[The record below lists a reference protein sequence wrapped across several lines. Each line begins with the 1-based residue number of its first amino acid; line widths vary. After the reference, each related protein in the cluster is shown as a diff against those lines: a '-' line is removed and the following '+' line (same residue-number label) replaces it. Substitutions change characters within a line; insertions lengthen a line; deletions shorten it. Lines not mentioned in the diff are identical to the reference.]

1 MSETVQVSKTGGA
14 GGPSGANPGGP
25 GAEGCP
31 TTKNPGG
38 AGGAVLPKGYY
49 VNAAGLQYVD
59 NSNPDKD
66 PVTYRLGP
74 FIEVVGRTRDIE
86 SNEWGLLLRWR
97 DPDGVVHEL
106 AMANSLLSDQRGG
119 WVREL
124 AAGGWMPEPGQKQ
137 RQLLAAFF
145 AKVAPAS
152 RVRCVPNVG
161 HHDGCFVLP
170 DEVIGRGLEPVAL
183 QACMAGNPYKQ
194 AGTLEQ
200 WQNTVGQWAQG
211 NSRLVFALALSFSGP
226 LLSMVGMSPGGANFH
241 GTSSTGKTTCLL
253 AAQSVWGSPRDI
265 NTWNA
270 TRNGVEG
277 ALELHNDSFYS
288 LDELNEATG
297 KTVYDVVYM
306 LGNGR
311 GRARA
316 NQDGSA
322 KQVRRFCCSIMSTGE
337 QTVEAKLAA
346 DGLQGKAGHG
356 VRLME
361 IPADAGA
368 GMGAWEKLHGHESP
382 RAFSEAVDRASHESH
397 GTPGR
402 AFVREL
408 IANRD
413 ELALSQDLQVY
424 CAAWTPPGASGQV
437 ARVVRR
443 FALFALAGELA
454 RAFKIVPWR
463 EGEAFR
469 AVKQC
474 LDDWLQARGGVGN
487 HETTQA
493 TEMLRAFV
501 ARFGQSRFQSL
512 DGQGGERIPDRAG
525 FRRVV
530 GDRTQYVFLPQQL
543 GAVLAGLHLPAAVK
557 ALDSAGYIR
566 RNEKHATQK
575 ISLPEYGRAR
585 CYVVELPEV
594 EGGEAC

>member
-1 MSETVQVSKTGGA
+1 MSKTLQVSKTGGA
-14 GGPSGANPGGP
+14 GGATGANPDRP

-31 TTKNPGG
+31 TTENTSG
-38 AGGAVLPKGYY
+38 AGGAGLPKGYY
-49 VNAAGLQYVD
+49 VNAAGLHFVD

-86 SNEWGLLLRWR
+86 SNEWGLRLRWR
-97 DPDGVVHEL
+97 DPDGVVHEV

-124 AAGGWMPEPGQKQ
+124 AAGGWMPEPGLKQ

-145 AKVAPAS
+145 AKVAPS
-152 RVRCVPNVG
+152 RRVRCVPTVG
-161 HHDGCFVLP
+161 HHEECFVLP
-170 DEVIGRGLEPVAL
+170 DETIGQGPEPVVL
-183 QACMAGNPYKQ
+183 QASMAANPYKQ

-200 WQNTVGQWAQG
+200 WQRTVGQWAEG

-322 KQVRRFCCSIMSTGE
+322 KRVRRFCCSIMSTGE

-356 VRLME
+356 VRLIE
-361 IPADAGA
+361 IPADAGRS
-368 GMGAWEKLHGHESP
+368 MGAWEKLHGHDSP
-382 RAFSEAVDRASHESH
+382 RAFSEAVDRASHEAH

-402 AFVREL
+402 VFVRGLLEK
-408 IANRD
+408 RG
-413 ELALSQDLQVY
+413 ELALAQDLAAVVD
-424 CAAWTPPGASGQV
+424 AWTPPGASGQV
-437 ARVVRR
+437 GRVVRR
-443 FALFALAGELA
+443 FALYALAGELA
-454 RAFKIVPWR
+454 SALGVVPWQ

-469 AVKQC
+469 GVKQC
-474 LDDWLQARGGVGN
+474 LDDWLQARGGIGN
-487 HETTQA
+487 HEATQA
-493 TEMLRAFV
+493 AEMLRAFV

-512 DGQGGERIPDRAG
+512 DGQAVERIPDRAG
-525 FRRVV
+525 FRRMV
-530 GDRTQYVFLPQQL
+530 GDRTQYIFLPQQL
-543 GAVLAGLHLPAAVK
+543 GAVLTGLHLPAAVK
-557 ALDSAGYIR
+557 ALDSAGYVR
-566 RNEKHATQK
+566 RNEKHLTQK

-585 CYVVELPEV
+585 CYVIELPEV
-594 EGGEAC
+594 EGGETC